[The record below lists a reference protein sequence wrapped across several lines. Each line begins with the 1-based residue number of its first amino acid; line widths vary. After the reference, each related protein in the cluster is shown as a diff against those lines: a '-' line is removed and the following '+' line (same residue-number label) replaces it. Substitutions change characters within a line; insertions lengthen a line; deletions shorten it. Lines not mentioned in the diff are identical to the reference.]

1 MKILRDITKS
11 QLLLLEKNGLLH
23 KDKCVSVNLNS
34 NKKYDIDFITS
45 KAYFDAYDFLFSE
58 KRVKIIKELGSTE
71 NEKKEEITVNT
82 QNNEKNSLI
91 DELEKAKEKEIGGG
105 NYSVAVG
112 IDKAIK
118 IVKEYQNNK

>member
-58 KRVKIIKELGSTE
+58 QRVKIIKELGSIE
-71 NEKKEEITVNT
+71 NEKKEEIT
-82 QNNEKNSLI
+82 EKNNLI
-91 DELEKAKEKEIGGG
+91 DELEKAKEKEIGDG

-118 IVKEYQNNK
+118 IVKEYQNNR